1 MPGPTTSTIIAT
13 NSPEECATFSEQSL
27 RRHCRPC
34 APRTRCYR
42 PLPAQSPCIRI
53 AGGDPPSQCPELA
66 LLPAP
71 GECARHRRPM
81 RPQGRCDLLM
91 RHSHLTHRFG
101 RLQAIPSHPR
111 PTPANTPLSSS
122 MRKPLRV
129 FSRIVDI
136 RSWANMAMIPIVASP
151 IGVDASTSRNGSVN
165 ERSRNPR
172 LPRSR
177 ITSIAILFEPANR
190 SNARTTRTTP
200 SRRYSTRSRQAR
212 SQCSERAR
220 TCTGPANRSNQ
231 PRW

>member
-1 MPGPTTSTIIAT
+1 MRDVLRAIPPPTLPPMRAAHPLLPTTP
-13 NSPEECATFSEQSL
+13 SPIPVHPQRGRGPALSVPRARAPACAG
-27 RRHCRPC
+27 RVR
-34 APRTRCYR
+34 A
-42 PLPAQSPCIRI
+42 SPSSDC
-53 AGGDPPSQCPELA
+53 
-66 LLPAP
+66 
-71 GECARHRRPM
+71 
-81 RPQGRCDLLM
+81 PQGRCDLLM
-91 RHSHLTHRFG
+91 RHPHLTHRFG

-136 RSWANMAMIPIVASP
+136 RSWANTAMIPIIASP
-151 IGVDASTSRNGSVN
+151 IGVDASSSRNGSVN

-231 PRW
+231 TRW

>member
-1 MPGPTTSTIIAT
+1 MRDVLRAIPPPTLPPMRAAHPLLPTTP
-13 NSPEECATFSEQSL
+13 SPIPVHPQRGRGPALQVPRARAPACAGRVRASPSSDAPPRSMRSAHASFPPETSL
-27 RRHCRPC
+27 R
-34 APRTRCYR
+34 
-42 PLPAQSPCIRI
+42 PLTSDPQSPSADAR
-53 AGGDPPSQCPELA
+53 QH
-66 LLPAP
+66 AP
-71 GECARHRRPM
+71 QLEHA
-81 RPQGRCDLLM
+81 
-91 RHSHLTHRFG
+91 
-101 RLQAIPSHPR
+101 QA
-111 PTPANTPLSSS
+111 
-122 MRKPLRV
+122 PLRV

-136 RSWANMAMIPIVASP
+136 RSWAKTAMIPIVASL